1 MKLNYNILYGTFIHR
16 QNRFIAYVNLSDKK
30 VVCHVPNTGRLKE
43 LLYPGAQVI
52 ISHHPSTN
60 RKTEYSLRMVKK
72 GDSWISIDSQLPN
85 LLAYEAIS
93 NGLIKELD
101 GYSIIK
107 REINYGNSRFDIQ
120 LIGKDTC
127 FIEVKGVTLEKNNWS
142 YFPDAPTQ
150 RGRKHIDEMIE
161 LVNKG
166 YRGVILFIVQIQYA
180 KGFSPNSTTDI
191 AFAKKLKEASKKG
204 IEILAYKCNI
214 SPKEVVV
221 VEKIPVVL

>member
-1 MKLNYNILYGTFIHR
+1 MFYR
-16 QNRFIAYVNLSDKK
+16 S
-30 VVCHVPNTGRLKE
+30 
-43 LLYPGAQVI
+43 
-52 ISHHPSTN
+52 
-60 RKTEYSLRMVKK
+60 
-72 GDSWISIDSQLPN
+72 
-85 LLAYEAIS
+85 
-93 NGLIKELD
+93 
-101 GYSIIK
+101 K
-107 REINYGNSRFDIQ
+107 R
-120 LIGKDTC
+120 
-127 FIEVKGVTLEKNNWS
+127 VTLEKNNWS

>member
-1 MKLNYNILYGTFIHR
+1 
-16 QNRFIAYVNLSDKK
+16 
-30 VVCHVPNTGRLKE
+30 
-43 LLYPGAQVI
+43 
-52 ISHHPSTN
+52 
-60 RKTEYSLRMVKK
+60 MVKK